1 MKTIALSLALLL
13 SSASAFGQGS
23 CYSQSFG
30 ARLADPYQSVG
41 APLCAAQ
48 QTVALPQVQY
58 QTVQVPVTTLQTVQV
73 PVQTVQYQTVA
84 VAVPHCVGSVGVANY
99 GSSFGGGNFG
109 GNFHTSGSFNS
120 GFVGGGFGVNR
131 FGGNFGAI
139 GTASGTGVAASFADR
154 RGNVVNA
161 VGNRRVDVQRGLFG
175 NIKAVSTDGGRGLLG
190 RIR

>member
-1 MKTIALSLALLL
+1 MKSLAIALALLCI
-13 SSASAFGQGS
+13 ASTACAQS
-23 CYSQSFG
+23 CYSSQFG
-30 ARLADPYQSVG
+30 APDPYANVG

-58 QTVQVPVTTLQTVQV
+58 QTIQVPVTTLQTVQV
-73 PVQTVQYQTVA
+73 AVPQVQYQTVQ
-84 VAVPHCVGSVGVANY
+84 VAVPHCVQSSVGFSN
-99 GSSFGGGNFG
+99 FGTSFG
-109 GNFHTSGSFNS
+109 GNFSGGFHTSGGLNSGFRATGSFNS
-120 GFVGGGFGVNR
+120 GFVGSGFGA
-131 FGGNFGAI
+131 GLA
-139 GTASGTGVAASFADR
+139 GTGVQASFADR